1 MKRNEKESFVAEFRE
16 RLDRA
21 PVLYLTDFTGLD
33 VKSLTKLRQN
43 LRDSGAEYVVGKNR
57 LVARALQEAQLPD
70 LGDALTGPTGVVF
83 GFGDVVGP
91 AKVLTDFPKDHQDR
105 PAVKVGVLEKK
116 VIEPAQIAQLAK
128 LPSREQL
135 LAQLAGALQ
144 APMAALAGVL
154 EAKLQEM
161 AGLLDALKEQ
171 KNQSGGGGA

>member
-21 PVLYLTDFTGLD
+21 PVFYLTDFTGLD
-33 VKSLTKLRQN
+33 VKSLTKLRQS

-70 LGDALTGPTGVVF
+70 LGDALSGPTGVVF
-83 GFGDVVGP
+83 GFKDVVAP
-91 AKVLTDFPKDHQDR
+91 AKVLTDFQKEHGDKPGFKL
-105 PAVKVGVLEKK
+105 GVLEKK
-116 VIEPAQIAQLAK
+116 VLGPAQIVQLAK

-161 AGLLDALKEQ
+161 AGLLDALK
-171 KNQSGGGGA
+171 NQREGGGA

>member
-1 MKRNEKESFVAEFRE
+1 MKRTEKESFVAEFRE

-57 LVARALQEAQLPD
+57 LVARALQEAALPD

-83 GFGDVVGP
+83 GYDDIVAP
-91 AKVLTDFPKDHQDR
+91 AKVLTDFQKDHQDR
-105 PAVKVGVLEKK
+105 PAFKLGVLEKK

-128 LPSREQL
+128 LPSREAL
-135 LAQLAGALQ
+135 LAQLAGAFE
-144 APMAALAGVL
+144 APMAALAYALQAKVQEMVGLL
-154 EAKLQEM
+154 EA
-161 AGLLDALKEQ
+161 LKDQ
-171 KNQSGGGGA
+171 KGQGGAA